1 MKKLTYEAALNELK
15 TIIQE
20 LQEGSTSMDE
30 LAEKSKRAKE
40 LIQYCKEKLRGTEEV
55 VKDLFE

>member
-1 MKKLTYEAALNELK
+1 MNKLTYEAALKELK